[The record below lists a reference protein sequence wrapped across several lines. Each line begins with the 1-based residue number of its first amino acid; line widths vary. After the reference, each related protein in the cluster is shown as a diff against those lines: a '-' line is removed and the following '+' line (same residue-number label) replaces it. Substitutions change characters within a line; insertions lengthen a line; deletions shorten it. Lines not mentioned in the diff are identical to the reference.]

1 MTRQRLEREQ
11 ILAVVPAF
19 NEEKSIGGVVDAVR
33 ATGVAVVVVS
43 DGSSDRTAA
52 MARQHGA
59 RVLEL
64 PINLGVGG
72 ALRTGFKF
80 AIKERFE
87 AVVQID
93 ADGQHPTHQIET
105 LIDVANESGADMV
118 IGSRFL
124 NDRPSMSVAGSR
136 RLAMYVLARSASSS
150 AAARIT
156 DSTSGFRLIRR
167 PLLDEFSRHFA
178 TNYLGDTYEA
188 VVSAGRAGYRIVEV
202 PAMLRDR
209 EFGESTASTGSAI
222 RFTLKGLGV
231 ALLGLHR
238 KLTPRS

>member
-1 MTRQRLEREQ
+1 MTRERLEREQ
-11 ILAVVPAF
+11 VLAVVPAF
-19 NEEKSIGGVVDAVR
+19 NEDMSIGGVVDAVK
-33 ATGVAVVVVS
+33 AAGVAAVVVS

-52 MARQHGA
+52 IARQHGA

-72 ALRTGFKF
+72 ALRTGFRF
-80 AIKERFE
+80 AIKEGFE

-93 ADGQHPTHQIET
+93 ADGQHPADQIER
-105 LIDVANESGADMV
+105 LISAANESDADMV

-124 NDRPSMSVAGSR
+124 NDQPSMVVNGSR
-136 RLAMYVLARSASSS
+136 RIAMYVLAKSASSS
-150 AAARIT
+150 AGGRIT

-167 PLLDEFSRHFA
+167 PLLEEFSRHFA

-188 VVSAGRAGYRIVEV
+188 VVSAGRAGYRIIEV

-209 EFGESTASTGSAI
+209 EFGESTASTGSAV

-231 ALLGLHR
+231 ALLGLHQ
-238 KLTPRS
+238 KLSPR